1 MPERHAHRL
10 LMGQQ
15 VTLKIEGVDQPRVAK
30 ITRISPTVEEM
41 SRSLAFE
48 ALVDNGNGDLR
59 TGLFAEAEVM
69 VDPAAQSLIV
79 PPAAIMEFAG
89 AEKVWKLVNGVA
101 KETVVRTAR
110 HGARGVEIVAGLS
123 PGDLIL
129 ANASEGRVARIDAI
143 AAPGQNYAEPAEPI
157 AAEEVE
163 PQEVFTPTSTA
174 AVR

>member
-1 MPERHAHRL
+1 
-10 LMGQQ
+10 MGQQ
-15 VTLKIEGVDQPRVAK
+15 VTVKIEGFDQPRVAK

-48 ALVDNGNGDLR
+48 AVVDNRNGDLR

-79 PPAAIMEFAG
+79 PPSAIMEFAG

-110 HGARGVEIVAGLS
+110 HGERGVEIVSGLAA
-123 PGDLIL
+123 GDLIL
-129 ANASEGRVARIDAI
+129 AKATEGRVAKVDAI
-143 AAPGQNYAEPAEPI
+143 AAPIQETVVESAETAG
-157 AAEEVE
+157 EEIE
-163 PQEVFTPTSTA
+163 LHEALTPTSAA